1 MAPSVMETRLAR
13 LRAAIKDDLEKLPDV
28 PKAEP
33 KPEVKPDPK
42 LEVKAATPAFIGPPR
57 PPPKSQP
64 KSTNPGNII
73 WPEAQEDGSSDD
85 SEADCD
91 VEFIRVEENKGRI
104 KELEKDAS
112 SDEDHGA
119 IPRTLEKVK
128 LAKGQLAPQGQ
139 GYVAIVGF
147 SKFPY
152 KYISK
157 EYSEK
162 VADCFFNA
170 GKFWMRDWDLYYV
183 WPLDYSPKPL
193 ILVSEEQFIYLIK
206 EINTRFP
213 HLHVDPKDSWYSEVG
228 LTCDFNSFKHPRFLP
243 RFLGRCSSKDQYDN
257 MVDKSP
263 SAEFMRK
270 DDPTPKKAPD
280 DRSREA
286 FRALVENALVANK
299 AKNRQSKEVRRVA
312 RVEKQK
318 DMGKQLKR
326 AQRYLGV
333 RPKKEMIEEQAA
345 PAIPAIDYSQPA
357 PYPFEN
363 SPVFVC
369 IDVEAYERSNK
380 IITEIG
386 VATLD
391 TLDLIGV
398 PPGVSGKNWQSK
410 IRARHFRIK
419 EHQSYRN
426 GEFVS
431 DAADQFEYGDSEFIS
446 LKDAPATIANCFKPP
461 FSSSD
466 GTEAGEGEEKEK
478 RNIIFV
484 AHDVNSDIQFLRQ
497 VGYDPLNLSN
507 LLETLDT
514 ALLYRAHKRDPNA
527 KSVGNILCD
536 FNFRGWN
543 LHNAGNDAVY
553 TMWIMLAT
561 CIREASG
568 RGKNETE
575 LERQRKLEEDMRA
588 AEERAREIVLEENAA
603 WVEGVEED
611 DNDDGGVPVKI

>member
-1 MAPSVMETRLAR
+1 MAPSAMEARMAR
-13 LRAAIKDDLEKLPDV
+13 LRVAIKDDLEKLPDV
-28 PKAEP
+28 PEAEP
-33 KPEVKPDPK
+33 KPEVKPDRK
-42 LEVKAATPAFIGPPR
+42 SEVEASTPAFVGPPR
-57 PPPKSQP
+57 PPPKSRP
-64 KSTNPGNII
+64 KPFNPGSII

-91 VEFIRVEENKGRI
+91 MEFIRVKEDEGRI
-104 KELEKDAS
+104 KELEKSAS
-112 SDEDHGA
+112 SDEDN
-119 IPRTLEKVK
+119 IVTPRTLKKVK

-139 GYVAIVGF
+139 GYVAVVGF

-157 EYSEK
+157 DDSET

-193 ILVSEEQFIYLIK
+193 ILVTEEQFICLIK

-257 MVDKSP
+257 MVDHSP

-270 DDPTPKKAPD
+270 DDPTPEKAPD

-286 FRALVENALVANK
+286 FRALVENALAANK
-299 AKNRQSKEVRRVA
+299 AKNKQSKEVRRLA

-318 DMGKQLKR
+318 VIGKQLKR

-333 RPKKEMIEEQAA
+333 RPKKEIDEEQAA
-345 PAIPAIDYSQPA
+345 PAIPTIDHSLPV

-391 TLDLIGV
+391 TLDLNGV
-398 PPGVSGKNWQSK
+398 PPGVSGQNWQSK

-419 EHQSYRN
+419 EHERYRN
-426 GEFVS
+426 GRFVS
-431 DAADQFEYGDSEFIS
+431 DAADQFEFGSSEFIS
-446 LKDAPATIANCFKPP
+446 LKDAPAMIASCFKPP
-461 FSSSD
+461 FSVPN
-466 GTEAGEGEEKEK
+466 GPEATEGEEK

-497 VGYDPLNLSN
+497 IGYNPFNLSN

-514 ALLYRAHKRDPNA
+514 AHLYRAHKREYNA
-527 KSVGNILCD
+527 KSVGKILRD
-536 FNFRGWN
+536 FNLVGWN

-561 CIREASG
+561 SIREACG
-568 RGKNETE
+568 RGKSETK
-575 LERQRKLEEDMRA
+575 LERQKKLQEDVRA
-588 AEERAREIVLEENAA
+588 AEERARENVFEENAA
-603 WVEGVEED
+603 WTEGVEND
-611 DNDDGGVPVKI
+611 DDGGIPVKV